1 MTLLTTI
8 GGSTDSGK
16 DNSRVA
22 VLQCCSSK
30 IDSAIVKIEL
40 YIYYKYRSIFMGW
53 EMPLENC
60 NTATVQ
66 QIVSFVTVES
76 CQL

>member
-1 MTLLTTI
+1 MLVHSDHIDRTPIIFFT
-8 GGSTDSGK
+8 GK

-40 YIYYKYRSIFMGW
+40 YI
-53 EMPLENC
+53 
-60 NTATVQ
+60 
-66 QIVSFVTVES
+66 
-76 CQL
+76 

>member
-1 MTLLTTI
+1 MTTI
-8 GGSTDSGK
+8 GVSTDFGK

-22 VLQCCSSK
+22 VLQCCSSQ

-40 YIYYKYRSIFMGW
+40 YIYNKYRSIFMGW

>member
-1 MTLLTTI
+1 MTLVTTI
-8 GGSTDSGK
+8 GVSTYSGK

-40 YIYYKYRSIFMGW
+40 YIYI
-53 EMPLENC
+53 
-60 NTATVQ
+60 
-66 QIVSFVTVES
+66 
-76 CQL
+76 